1 MCDLL
6 TDVGNYISFETTCD
20 NPIRNPLLLVARLSP
35 MHVDARGLCVS
46 RMPTSLS
53 TSIVTLNI
61 SAFVIFAMVESCNRE
76 IFRGCR

>member
-35 MHVDARGLCVS
+35 MHVDALDCVS
-46 RMPTSLS
+46 PECPPVSAPQLS
-53 TSIVTLNI
+53 PSMYLHL
-61 SAFVIFAMVESCNRE
+61 
-76 IFRGCR
+76 